1 MMAYLVMMTVRLV
14 ELRRVLKPTGSLYLH
29 CDPTASHYLKVI
41 LDAIFGAQN
50 FQNEIV
56 WKRTSAHSSANRY
69 GPVHDVLLFY
79 SKSDEFSWNP
89 QYEPYSEE
97 YIASHYHL
105 QDSDG
110 RHFTQSDLTA
120 AGTRWGSSG
129 EPWRGFDPN
138 TKGNHWKFTIEKLE
152 ELDVEGRIYW
162 PSGKGWPRYKRYL
175 DEQEGARVRDI
186 WTDINPINAMAAE
199 RLGYPT
205 PKPLALLERI
215 VEASSNPGDWVLDPF
230 CGCGTTVAA
239 AQRLGRRW
247 IGIDVTHLSITLQ
260 KYRLQEMFPEA
271 AFRVIGEPQSVSGAR
286 QLAEDNRHQ
295 FEWWALSLVRA
306 RPTGAVGATRGG
318 RPRGKKGADRGID
331 GVISFIDGPKG
342 KAQRVVVQVKSGK
355 VGVRDVRDLRG
366 TVEREKAAL
375 GVLISL
381 EPPTRDMETEAA
393 AAGFYH
399 SPVWQRDYP
408 RLQVLT
414 VEQLLA
420 GARVEMPPDYGTFKR
435 AERVVQVEEVQ
446 GRLEL

>member
-1 MMAYLVMMTVRLV
+1 MMTVRLV
-14 ELRRVLKPTGSLYLH
+14 ELRRVLKPTGCLYLH

-50 FQNEIV
+50 FRNEVV
-56 WKRTSAHSSANRY
+56 WKRSHAHSSAHRF
-69 GPVHDVLLFY
+69 GPNHDVILFY
-79 SKSDEFSWNP
+79 GKTGNVTWNP
-89 QYEPYSEE
+89 VYQAYDPE
-97 YIASHYHL
+97 YIDKHYRHV
-105 QDSDG
+105 DEKG
-110 RHFTQSDLTA
+110 RRYKHENPTG
-120 AGTRWGSSG
+120 AGIRRGATG
-129 EPWRGFDPN
+129 EPWRGIDP
-138 TKGNHWKFTIEKLE
+138 TPKGRHWMRTPV
-152 ELDVEGRIYW
+152 ELDELDAKGLIYW
-162 PSGKGWPRYKRYL
+162 PDKPGAWPYFKVYL
-175 DEQEGARVRDI
+175 DERPGISAQEV
-186 WTDINPINAMAAE
+186 WTDIDPINMMAAE

-205 PKPLALLERI
+205 QKPLALLERI
-215 VEASSNPGDWVLDPF
+215 VAASSNPGDWVLDPF

-239 AQRLGRRW
+239 AQKLGRRW

-271 AFRVIGEPQSVSGAR
+271 EFRVIGEPLSLSGAR

-306 RPTGAVGATRGG
+306 RPSGGEAGTR
-318 RPRGKKGADRGID
+318 RGKKGADRGID

-342 KAQRVVVQVKSGK
+342 QAQRVVVQVKSGK
-355 VGVRDVRDLRG
+355 VSVRDVRDLRG

-375 GVLISL
+375 GVLITL
-381 EPPTRDMETEAA
+381 ELPTRDMESEAA

-399 SPVWQRDYP
+399 SPIWQRDYP
-408 RLQVLT
+408 RLQLLT

-435 AERVVQVEEVQ
+435 AERVVQVDEVQ